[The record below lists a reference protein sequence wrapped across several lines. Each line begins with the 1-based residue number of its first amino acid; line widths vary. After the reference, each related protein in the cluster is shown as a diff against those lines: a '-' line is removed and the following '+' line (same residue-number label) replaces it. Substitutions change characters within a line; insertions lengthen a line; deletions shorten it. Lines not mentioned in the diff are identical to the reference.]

1 MAYRNRGVSSV
12 SVAALRQRV
21 AGWFHR
27 EPKVASPRTVL
38 IAEANTGE
46 RRRLVGLVQAMGY
59 VALEAPNASV
69 ALKQLETHDPDCV
82 LLALEVDDGGGLEAL
97 ARVREL
103 APEVPVI
110 MLAADWRDG
119 RTAEAMRR
127 GAIAY
132 LARPFGADD
141 LREVLARH

>member
-1 MAYRNRGVSSV
+1 MTYRNHGVPSV
-12 SVAALRQRV
+12 SVAALRERV

-27 EPKVASPRTVL
+27 QPKVATPRTVL
-38 IAEANTGE
+38 IAEANTNE

-59 VALEAPNASV
+59 AALEAPSARV
-69 ALKQLETHDPDCV
+69 ALEQLETHDPDCV
-82 LLALEVDDGGGLEAL
+82 LLALEVDNGGGLEAL
-97 ARVREL
+97 ERVREL

-110 MLAADWRDG
+110 MLAADYHDG
-119 RTAEAMRR
+119 RTADAMRR
-127 GAIAY
+127 GAVAY